1 LYRVGWRLMLGS
13 EALPALLFL
22 LLLLFVP
29 DTPRWLVLKGRPQ
42 QALAV
47 LNRLM
52 PAEAATRT
60 LGEIEA
66 SLWQH
71 SDRLF
76 SFGVKVVAVGVL
88 LSVFQQLVGINA
100 VLYYA
105 PQIFQ
110 TMGSAHDSAF
120 LQTVLVGAVNM
131 AFTLVAMF
139 TIDRWG
145 RRPLL
150 MTGSVVMAAAMMC
163 LGAAFQLQNLGL
175 TALLSILV
183 YVAGFAMS
191 WGPVVWALLSEMFPN
206 AIKGQAMALAVAAQ
220 WVANLV
226 VSASFKVLDGNSWLN
241 SVFHHGFSYYF
252 YCVMS
257 AAAALFV
264 LVWVPETKERSLE
277 AIEQVWRR
285 ATGPQM

>member
-1 LYRVGWRLMLGS
+1 
-13 EALPALLFL
+13 
-22 LLLLFVP
+22 
-29 DTPRWLVLKGRPQ
+29 
-42 QALAV
+42 
-47 LNRLM
+47 
-52 PAEAATRT
+52 
-60 LGEIEA
+60 
-66 SLWQH
+66 
-71 SDRLF
+71 
-76 SFGVKVVAVGVL
+76 
-88 LSVFQQLVGINA
+88 
-100 VLYYA
+100 
-105 PQIFQ
+105 
-110 TMGSAHDSAF
+110 
-120 LQTVLVGAVNM
+120 
-131 AFTLVAMF
+131 
-139 TIDRWG
+139 
-145 RRPLL
+145 
-150 MTGSVVMAAAMMC
+150 VMAAAMMC

-252 YCVMS
+252 YGVMS